1 MTDPL
6 TDTHQPSNHQMPPN
20 RYVRITWTD
29 CQGDAH
35 GWTPVDELDKR
46 PCVITTVGILVE
58 PPPRPGHTT
67 VALSTYGGHEPGE
80 VVHVDSVVHLPDVC
94 IHSIDSLAV
103 VVSFPHS

>member
-1 MTDPL
+1 
-6 TDTHQPSNHQMPPN
+6 
-20 RYVRITWTD
+20 
-29 CQGDAH
+29 
-35 GWTPVDELDKR
+35 
-46 PCVITTVGILVE
+46 
-58 PPPRPGHTT
+58 